1 MKKNGEMV
9 TVYSAALFPDHG
21 DVAMVEEPWVEIK
34 IIYRSEYLGNIMT
47 LLYEHEGETGDTVT
61 FGDGRTQ
68 LMVNM
73 PLRELMRNFFDALKS
88 VSSGYASIS
97 YEINEMRTAEV
108 TRLDVLVAE
117 ELVAAFSRIVST
129 RRAELEADETVEKL
143 YKSLSRQMFVVKIQA
158 KVLGKIVASRKM
170 SAMKKDVTAK
180 LYGGDITRKMKLREK
195 QKKGKKKMAAMG
207 KVNISH
213 DVFLKMMKK

>member
-1 MKKNGEMV
+1 M
-9 TVYSAALFPDHG
+9 
-21 DVAMVEEPWVEIK
+21 
-34 IIYRSEYLGNIMT
+34 
-47 LLYEHEGETGDTVT
+47 T

-68 LMVNM
+68 ILVTM
-73 PLRELMRNFFDALKS
+73 PLRELMRNFFDNLKS

-97 YEINEMRTAEV
+97 YKISEMRTAEV
-108 TRLDVLVAE
+108 TRLDILVAE
-117 ELVAAFSRIVST
+117 EPIAAFARIVST
-129 RRAELEADETVEKL
+129 RRAEVEADETVEKL
-143 YKSLSRQMFVVKIQA
+143 SKALSRQMFVVKIQA
-158 KVLGKIVASRKM
+158 RILGKIVASRKL